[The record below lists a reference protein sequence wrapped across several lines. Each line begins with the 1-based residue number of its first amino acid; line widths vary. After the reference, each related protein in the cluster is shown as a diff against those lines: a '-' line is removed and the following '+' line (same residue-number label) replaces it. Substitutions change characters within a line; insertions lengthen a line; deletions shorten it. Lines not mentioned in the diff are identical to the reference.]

1 MDEILTKVCFKCNTE
16 KPITEF
22 YKHPQM
28 TLGVVN
34 KCKVCNKKDVKKDY
48 YRKSENE
55 DWVLKE
61 RERSKEKY
69 HRLNYKEKIIKPN
82 HLKSGIYKSLH
93 KKLKLPRG
101 FEVHHWNYNKE
112 FIEDIFVLQT
122 KQHRQAHTNLILNKE
137 LLIFSDKDG
146 NLLDTRDKHFD
157 YLIKNC
163 IKF

>member
-1 MDEILTKVCFKCNTE
+1 MNEILTKVCFKCQIK

-28 TLGVVN
+28 SLGVVN
-34 KCKVCNKKDVKKDY
+34 KCKVCNKEDVKKDY

-69 HRLNYKEKIIKPN
+69 HRLNYKNTPKQE
-82 HLKSGIYKSLH
+82 HLLNPIYKRLH
-93 KKLKLPRG
+93 KKLKLPKG
-101 FEVHHWNYNKE
+101 FEAHHWNYNKGFE
-112 FIEDIFVLQT
+112 ENIFVLET
-122 KQHRQAHTNLILNKE
+122 KEHRQAHTHLTLNKE
-137 LLIFSDKDG
+137 LLIFLDKEG
-146 NLLDTRDKHFD
+146 NLLDTREKHFD

-163 IKF
+163 ITF